1 MHTAHSED
9 RASIGSA
16 TERRR
21 TSDEEVKKSR
31 RNGKRLLVP
40 VCRCGPHESL
50 ISWYQGPG
58 NKLTGTAELRI
69 PYLFAFM
76 GRMAAGDPALR
87 RSFCRHPTRADR
99 DIRNTT
105 TLTRSRQPLSDRPY
119 RRKLYQWTRVLRVLV
134 LLTHRSPIF
143 VVRNHDVSK
152 PLRWKA
158 SAGRLL

>member
-1 MHTAHSED
+1 VHTAHSED

-105 TLTRSRQPLSDRPY
+105 TLGPGNRCPTSLSAQALPMDSCITSARSSDTPITDLCRAQP
-119 RRKLYQWTRVLRVLV
+119 
-134 LLTHRSPIF
+134 
-143 VVRNHDVSK
+143 
-152 PLRWKA
+152 
-158 SAGRLL
+158 

>member
-1 MHTAHSED
+1 VHTAHSED

-31 RNGKRLLVP
+31 RNGKRLLVL
-40 VCRCGPHESL
+40 VSGCGPHESL
-50 ISWYQGPG
+50 LFGIRVQE

-69 PYLFAFM
+69 PYLFASRS
-76 GRMAAGDPALR
+76 RMTAGDPALR
-87 RSFCRHPTRADR
+87 RSFCRHPTRANR

-105 TLTRSRQPLSDRPY
+105 TLGLGNRCPTSLSAKALPMDSCITSARSSNTRITDLC
-119 RRKLYQWTRVLRVLV
+119 
-134 LLTHRSPIF
+134 

-158 SAGRLL
+158 